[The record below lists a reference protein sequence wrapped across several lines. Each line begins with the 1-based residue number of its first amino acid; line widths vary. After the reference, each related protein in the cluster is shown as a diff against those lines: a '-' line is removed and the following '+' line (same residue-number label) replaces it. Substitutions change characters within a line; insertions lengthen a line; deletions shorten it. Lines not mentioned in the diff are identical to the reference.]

1 MVLDKLTFAIAEPS
15 ITGLFGRNGSGKST
29 LGLLLAGLLHP
40 TPGSITRAGQPVTSA
55 NAMVDIA
62 YAGETTSVFEDQKLT
77 ETLSLR
83 AHTHPNWDQAF
94 AEELLDTFENPLKKR
109 PDKLSRGQLSSFYA
123 TLGFASRAPVTIFD
137 EVHLG
142 MDAVVRE
149 IFYRILLA
157 DYTDHPRTFI
167 ISSHLIDEI
176 ENLLDGV
183 IMIDASHIVET
194 GEVDDVR
201 ARHARGTS
209 LPSLTEILMAMTLTD
224 SQRIALAPAQ
234 IQ

>member
-1 MVLDKLTFAIAEPS
+1 MIDHHELRVSSMSFRYRCRGEMVLDKLTFAIAEPS

-123 TLGFASRAPVTIFD
+123 TLGFASRARHHFRRSPPGDGRRRSRDLLPDSLGRLHRPSPHIH
-137 EVHLG
+137 HL
-142 MDAVVRE
+142 
-149 IFYRILLA
+149 
-157 DYTDHPRTFI
+157 
-167 ISSHLIDEI
+167 
-176 ENLLDGV
+176 
-183 IMIDASHIVET
+183 
-194 GEVDDVR
+194 
-201 ARHARGTS
+201 
-209 LPSLTEILMAMTLTD
+209 LPPH
-224 SQRIALAPAQ
+224 R
-234 IQ
+234 